1 MDHNVFIGHTRR
13 KLLGPERRLYDLY
26 HAIETQSQWL
36 KPAKTTIETACNIVV
51 VGGDGVRRQG
61 RVGALPGIPALPP
74 AVSTFDRVSHLTYC
88 STHISGG
95 RFREKQPKTC
105 TTAVLGHTEG
115 APGAASPQVAAM
127 GAQCVAVGRNSD
139 GHTKSCLGRDC
150 TIRLFAYKPT
160 NNYNAP
166 TCSDAKVDDD
176 SWISVPPKTLATY
189 RQQAL
194 SNLGRS
200 LRGHHDFTKK
210 DLRLCWNIFKW
221 WPGSAARGNSAYGAT
236 PTPDATSLSCFL
248 VMGLPCPSS
257 RPWSMLWRCPR

>member
-1 MDHNVFIGHTRR
+1 
-13 KLLGPERRLYDLY
+13 
-26 HAIETQSQWL
+26 
-36 KPAKTTIETACNIVV
+36 
-51 VGGDGVRRQG
+51 
-61 RVGALPGIPALPP
+61 
-74 AVSTFDRVSHLTYC
+74 
-88 STHISGG
+88 
-95 RFREKQPKTC
+95 
-105 TTAVLGHTEG
+105 
-115 APGAASPQVAAM
+115 M

-221 WPGSAARGNSAYGAT
+221 WPGSAARGNSVWRN
-236 PTPDATSLSCFL
+236 PDTGRYKLELFPGHGFA
-248 VMGLPCPSS
+248 LPVFETVVEVVEVPEVVS
-257 RPWSMLWRCPR
+257 RPVTRQATAAVAEEKADADSGGTPVRTVRPSAAAILITPPAPR